1 MEIERK
7 FDIKNIPSWMKEKC
21 VRHKKIEQI
30 YLMIDFDNDGKVLE
44 EIRVWKAIN
53 LKTNQIDYKMTY
65 KYGDGLSREEVET
78 SISADFYE
86 MIKKTRHEGYN
97 PIIKDYYMVQDIYN
111 PGRLIEVSEVD
122 GKFCY
127 AEVEFPDEKTANEY
141 VWPYPEILG
150 PKGEMT
156 NQPNERMSVYW
167 LKSRVS

>member
-7 FDIKNIPSWMKEKC
+7 FDIKNIPSWMKEKS

-44 EIRVWKAIN
+44 EIRVRKAIN
-53 LKTNQIDYKMTY
+53 LKTNQVDYKMTY

-78 SISADFYE
+78 PISADFYE
-86 MIKKTRHEGYN
+86 MIRKTRREGYN
-97 PIIKDYYMVQDIYN
+97 PN
-111 PGRLIEVSEVD
+111 HLIEVSEVD

-127 AEVEFPDEKTANEY
+127 AEVEFPDEKIANEY

-150 PKGEMT
+150 SKGEMT